1 MKKIFTIGIAIGCL
15 LSLCACQATTSQ
27 QYSETTAF
35 TTKEVKKGIGTLQ
48 NQMSEQEQKHVSV
61 GALTLLGQNTA
72 DASSSEQPV
81 VEVELWDNLDYLN
94 WMEEHQEQF
103 SEQDYQKQVDFYQSN
118 SFTSIHG
125 ALIDGRYYTGFLPSY
140 GYTGGALDYSSD
152 TGETIHA
159 DTFEAFQ
166 PMYRDYLDQQV
177 KTGELT
183 QEEADQTY
191 ADMLVLFQSVMDG
204 TYEVLEEP
212 IETTS
217 TGEDFKDKWEF
228 DADAVAAIADSVQEI
243 SMYDEELDTTF
254 IIHVTLPPDFDAE
267 KTYPMFVMTDGVWRF
282 GDHPALWNLMQEK
295 AVEDVILVSIG
306 YDFQL
311 DGTDNAVRATY
322 FCEKKDLFL
331 SFITD
336 NLMPYLNASYSID
349 FSQSALYGHSLGGTF
364 THYAAFQS
372 DLFENQPFQYYI
384 IGSPAFWSPYF
395 LESESNPPE
404 YQTEYGYFNRNTSFN
419 KTLYVCGGEQE
430 DADYASYY
438 GENDSTLEG
447 ITHLMGRL
455 KADGVTTAECKIYA
469 DSNHYAYIPE
479 MFQTF
484 FLQFYRHA

>member
-1 MKKIFTIGIAIGCL
+1 MKKIFTVGIAIGCL

-27 QYSETTAF
+27 QHSETTAL
-35 TTKEVKKGIGTLQ
+35 TTEEVKTGIGTLQ
-48 NQMSEQEQKHVSV
+48 NHMSEQEQKRVSV

-125 ALIDGRYYTGFLPSY
+125 ALIDGRYYMGFLPSY

-152 TGETIHA
+152 TGEMIHA

-254 IIHVTLPPDFDAE
+254 IIHHTCN
-267 KTYPMFVMTDGVWRF
+267 T
-282 GDHPALWNLMQEK
+282 
-295 AVEDVILVSIG
+295 
-306 YDFQL
+306 
-311 DGTDNAVRATY
+311 
-322 FCEKKDLFL
+322 
-331 SFITD
+331 
-336 NLMPYLNASYSID
+336 
-349 FSQSALYGHSLGGTF
+349 
-364 THYAAFQS
+364 AAGF
-372 DLFENQPFQYYI
+372 
-384 IGSPAFWSPYF
+384 
-395 LESESNPPE
+395 
-404 YQTEYGYFNRNTSFN
+404 
-419 KTLYVCGGEQE
+419 
-430 DADYASYY
+430 
-438 GENDSTLEG
+438 
-447 ITHLMGRL
+447 
-455 KADGVTTAECKIYA
+455 
-469 DSNHYAYIPE
+469 
-479 MFQTF
+479 
-484 FLQFYRHA
+484 

>member
-1 MKKIFTIGIAIGCL
+1 MKKIFTVWIAIGCL
-15 LSLCACQATTSQ
+15 LSLFACQATTSQ
-27 QYSETTAF
+27 QHSETTAL
-35 TTKEVKKGIGTLQ
+35 TTEEVKTGIGTLQ
-48 NQMSEQEQKHVSV
+48 NQMSEQEQKRVSV

-72 DASSSEQPV
+72 DASSSEQPAFDSLALKTV
-81 VEVELWDNLDYLN
+81 PDVLP
-94 WMEEHQEQF
+94 
-103 SEQDYQKQVDFYQSN
+103 SN

-152 TGETIHA
+152 TGEMIHA
-159 DTFEAFQ
+159 DTFEAFK

-177 KTGELT
+177 KTGEMT
-183 QEEADQTY
+183 QEESDQTY
-191 ADMLVLFQSVMDG
+191 ADMLVLFQSVMNE

-212 IETTS
+212 IETIS

-228 DADAVAAIADSVQEI
+228 DADAVASIADSVQEI

-282 GDHPALWNLMQEK
+282 GNHPALWNLMQEK

-349 FSQSALYGHSLGGTF
+349 FSQSALYVHSLGGTF

-404 YQTEYGYFNRNTSFN
+404 YQTEYGYFDRNTSFN
-419 KTLYVCGGEQE
+419 KILYVCGGEQE

-438 GENDSTLEG
+438 GENDST
-447 ITHLMGRL
+447 
-455 KADGVTTAECKIYA
+455 
-469 DSNHYAYIPE
+469 
-479 MFQTF
+479 
-484 FLQFYRHA
+484 

>member
-1 MKKIFTIGIAIGCL
+1 MKKIFTVGIAIGCL

-27 QYSETTAF
+27 QHSETTAL
-35 TTKEVKKGIGTLQ
+35 TTEEVKTGIGTLQ
-48 NQMSEQEQKHVSV
+48 NQMTEQEQKRVSV

-212 IETTS
+212 IETAS
-217 TGEDFKDKWEF
+217 TGENFKDKWEF
-228 DADAVAAIADSVQEI
+228 DADAVASIADSVQEI

-282 GDHPALWNLMQEK
+282 GNHPALWNLMQEK

-384 IGSPAFWSPYF
+384 IGSPAFWKVNRTRQSIRRNMVI
-395 LESESNPPE
+395 L
-404 YQTEYGYFNRNTSFN
+404 TEIQVSTRYYMCVVGNR
-419 KTLYVCGGEQE
+419 KMQIMRL
-430 DADYASYY
+430 
-438 GENDSTLEG
+438 
-447 ITHLMGRL
+447 IMGRMIL
-455 KADGVTTAECKIYA
+455 
-469 DSNHYAYIPE
+469 
-479 MFQTF
+479 
-484 FLQFYRHA
+484 L

>member
-1 MKKIFTIGIAIGCL
+1 
-15 LSLCACQATTSQ
+15 
-27 QYSETTAF
+27 
-35 TTKEVKKGIGTLQ
+35 
-48 NQMSEQEQKHVSV
+48 
-61 GALTLLGQNTA
+61 
-72 DASSSEQPV
+72 
-81 VEVELWDNLDYLN
+81 
-94 WMEEHQEQF
+94 
-103 SEQDYQKQVDFYQSN
+103 
-118 SFTSIHG
+118 
-125 ALIDGRYYTGFLPSY
+125 
-140 GYTGGALDYSSD
+140 
-152 TGETIHA
+152 
-159 DTFEAFQ
+159 
-166 PMYRDYLDQQV
+166 
-177 KTGELT
+177 
-183 QEEADQTY
+183 
-191 ADMLVLFQSVMDG
+191 MLVLIKNGFSVPSDYVPSDLRDVNIPYESEVGQLRDCAATALENMYKDGLKQGYSIAIKSSYRSYETQSAVYNEYFAMYDAAYAASLVSVPGSSEHQCGLSVDLTSQSVMDG

-212 IETTS
+212 IETAS
-217 TGEDFKDKWEF
+217 TGENFKDKWEF

-404 YQTEYGYFNRNTSFN
+404 YQTEYGYFDRNTSFN

-447 ITHLMGRL
+447 ITHLMERL

-484 FLQFYRHA
+484 FLRFYRRA

>member
-1 MKKIFTIGIAIGCL
+1 MKKIFTVGIAIGCL

-27 QYSETTAF
+27 QHSETTAL
-35 TTKEVKKGIGTLQ
+35 TTEEVKTGIGTLQ
-48 NQMSEQEQKHVSV
+48 NHMSEQEQKRVSV

-125 ALIDGRYYTGFLPSY
+125 ALIDGRYYMGFLPSY

-152 TGETIHA
+152 TGEMIHA

-336 NLMPYLNASYSID
+336 NLMPYLKISRFSII
-349 FSQSALYGHSLGGTF
+349 SSAVRRSGHLIF
-364 THYAAFQS
+364 WKVNRTHQNIRRNMVILTGIQVSTKRYMCVAV
-372 DLFENQPFQYYI
+372 
-384 IGSPAFWSPYF
+384 
-395 LESESNPPE
+395 
-404 YQTEYGYFNRNTSFN
+404 NR
-419 KTLYVCGGEQE
+419 KMQ
-430 DADYASYY
+430 
-438 GENDSTLEG
+438 
-447 ITHLMGRL
+447 IMRL
-455 KADGVTTAECKIYA
+455 IMEKMI
-469 DSNHYAYIPE
+469 
-479 MFQTF
+479 
-484 FLQFYRHA
+484 LL

>member
-1 MKKIFTIGIAIGCL
+1 MKKIFTVGIAIGCL

-27 QYSETTAF
+27 QHSETTAL
-35 TTKEVKKGIGTLQ
+35 TTEEVKTGIGTLQ
-48 NQMSEQEQKHVSV
+48 NQMSEQEQKRVSV

-152 TGETIHA
+152 TGEMIHA

-177 KTGELT
+177 KTGEMT
-183 QEEADQTY
+183 QEESDQTY
-191 ADMLVLFQSVMDG
+191 ADMLVLFQSVMNE

-212 IETTS
+212 IETIS

-228 DADAVAAIADSVQEI
+228 DADAVASIADSVQEI

-282 GDHPALWNLMQEK
+282 GNHPALWNLMQEK

-311 DGTDNAVRATY
+311 DGTDNTETADFQINRT
-322 FCEKKDLFL
+322 EMLR
-331 SFITD
+331 
-336 NLMPYLNASYSID
+336 NA
-349 FSQSALYGHSLGGTF
+349 
-364 THYAAFQS
+364 
-372 DLFENQPFQYYI
+372 
-384 IGSPAFWSPYF
+384 
-395 LESESNPPE
+395 
-404 YQTEYGYFNRNTSFN
+404 
-419 KTLYVCGGEQE
+419 
-430 DADYASYY
+430 
-438 GENDSTLEG
+438 
-447 ITHLMGRL
+447 
-455 KADGVTTAECKIYA
+455 
-469 DSNHYAYIPE
+469 
-479 MFQTF
+479 
-484 FLQFYRHA
+484 